1 MEIKLFLNKI
11 NYVERRDSFNLVY
24 LNKYEVQEYFDF
36 KFIEC
41 ADKGITCN
49 ILNEHNFIYEYNY
62 LNKQHKSYDY
72 YNSEYVTFKDK
83 IDFLWK

>member
-1 MEIKLFLNKI
+1 MEIKLYLNKI

-24 LNKYEVQEYFDF
+24 LNKYEVQEYFNF
-36 KFIEC
+36 NFIEC
-41 ADKGITCN
+41 VDKGITCN

-62 LNKQHKSYDY
+62 LITQHKSYDY